1 MTIRPHGP
9 YALNLLYI
17 AYIATYP
24 LVIKHGDVSGKPPMN
39 GGSNRK
45 IIDKWS
51 IFHCL
56 VSLLEGIS
64 IHPAVHRA
72 IWCLSTSTHVFGVVS
87 KAGLSHESLRVDT
100 RPLRCPMGI
109 SQKSDGILM
118 MYTYLKY
125 ICVCVYYIN
134 IIYILY
140 ILYIYISAMFVYV
153 CTDTLNIS
161 RYISIL

>member
-1 MTIRPHGP
+1 MWCVWDYMTIRPHGP

-24 LVIKHGDVSGKPPMN
+24 LVIKHGDVSGKFPMN

-87 KAGLSHESLRVDT
+87 KAGLSHEGLRVDT

-118 MYTYLKY
+118 MH
-125 ICVCVYYIN
+125 I
-134 IIYILY
+134 
-140 ILYIYISAMFVYV
+140 YIYIHMRHV
-153 CTDTLNIS
+153 CICMC
-161 RYISIL
+161 RYIKYI